1 MRTFPSLSTCR
12 LLICAHILRDA
23 VNLPARIRKMCAL
36 FELGRKCAQM
46 DLPWRGGEARN
57 VRTYQESG
65 LRGREMC
72 AHSPVQRCKRCDSAT
87 VRQCDQPT
95 PADPP
100 KNRSRVIARPL
111 TPLPWLHLSF
121 LPSRRPLSRT
131 PTAKSVGR
139 SVPRRTHYLNKPLHT
154 LCNRRCA
161 ARKLSGMLLLLYG
174 LLAPLA
180 LSLSRAHLP
189 PPTKFLIS
197 SVPSVRDAGR

>member
-100 KNRSRVIARPL
+100 KNRSTLSGKCPRCHLKSCRASSLWPGHEGSGGAVKIFSAPPTALHADQYDDARQL
-111 TPLPWLHLSF
+111 FNSHRGHLS
-121 LPSRRPLSRT
+121 SRVSR
-131 PTAKSVGR
+131 
-139 SVPRRTHYLNKPLHT
+139 
-154 LCNRRCA
+154 
-161 ARKLSGMLLLLYG
+161 YG
-174 LLAPLA
+174 GLE
-180 LSLSRAHLP
+180 
-189 PPTKFLIS
+189 I
-197 SVPSVRDAGR
+197 